1 MMSDD
6 PLRTTSSKIFDT
18 ADTIFL
24 YIYISEMTLK
34 IIGLGLLSPNFDS
47 PAYL

>member
-6 PLRTTSSKIFDT
+6 PLRTTPSIKFDT

-24 YIYISEMTLK
+24 YIYICEMCLK